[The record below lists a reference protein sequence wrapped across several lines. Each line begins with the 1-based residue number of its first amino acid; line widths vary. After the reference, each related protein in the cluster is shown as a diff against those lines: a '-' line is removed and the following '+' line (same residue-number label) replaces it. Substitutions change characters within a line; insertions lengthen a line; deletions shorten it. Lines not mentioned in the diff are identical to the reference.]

1 MNCVSRQPYPKVLFI
16 FSLSQRK
23 ISCARSYVPH
33 KKKLYAAASQIM
45 EKHNNK
51 DGVAEGLKLVYREYD
66 KNNFLY
72 QSDSADFTFLTNNI
86 SDQQLPKNSTVEQ

>member
-1 MNCVSRQPYPKVLFI
+1 
-16 FSLSQRK
+16 
-23 ISCARSYVPH
+23 
-33 KKKLYAAASQIM
+33 M

-86 SDQQLPKNSTVEQ
+86 SDQQLQKNSTVEQ